1 MAKRRNLK
9 KEKAYGNRRR
19 FDDNR
24 LDETEGEAGKGGA
37 EDAGGA
43 AE

>member
-1 MAKRRNLK
+1 MDDTISH
-9 KEKAYGNRRR
+9 R

-37 EDAGGA
+37 E
-43 AE
+43 ETRCCE